1 MRKINS
7 QTDALTQAQVI
18 LLENEVIS
26 RSRLPDQFRL
36 INNQYNLLQSW
47 HDQHTGWRIRRS
59 PASIRLIRTPVS
71 FIPGYI
77 FQTLQQPRDFACFV
91 WTLWYA
97 ETRLNDS
104 GSSGQQFL
112 MSQLAERLEEH
123 SATGYLAPHA
133 APLDFKRQSDR
144 YSLARALKT
153 LQELGGLHLEDGSS
167 EEWLNQA
174 GQENALWEFTEI
186 IRSLIVALDM
196 EQVRLASRALQGNPR
211 ALNPALLP
219 GAEKV
224 QPLQRAWRTLLLG
237 PVLLKYDDPQAF
249 AALKEH
255 QDTFNFEL
263 GQTYG
268 WQLDLRYEYA
278 MITRPSGTGLG
289 PISLL
294 NLTGAADQAALLCG
308 EVIRRKV
315 GGGEWR
321 YPLAEGCMV
330 IPESEIAEIFRQVR
344 EEYGS
349 RWGNTARKTSFQE
362 LLQNVYATLQQAGLM
377 RGPDRQGNVLILP
390 TIARFNASY
399 PSEEETGPLPPGGL
413 PRQLSFDG
421 PAPARELE
429 PQRPASGA
437 ASGKLAAGPGYN
449 TVQAGRMLGV
459 SDQSILN
466 WLNTGFLKG
475 ERLKRGWSIP
485 AAEIERLQA
494 MRRGPDTSPST
505 PPAAKI
511 TPPPP
516 PPRPEEKP
524 KPAPVAAPEY
534 KGERGYNSYEAAR
547 LLGVND
553 VTILSWL
560 KKGKIQGQKIG
571 PNWSI
576 PPTEIERLKKAR
588 S

>member
-1 MRKINS
+1 
-7 QTDALTQAQVI
+7 
-18 LLENEVIS
+18 
-26 RSRLPDQFRL
+26 
-36 INNQYNLLQSW
+36 
-47 HDQHTGWRIRRS
+47 
-59 PASIRLIRTPVS
+59 
-71 FIPGYI
+71 
-77 FQTLQQPRDFACFV
+77 
-91 WTLWYA
+91 
-97 ETRLNDS
+97 
-104 GSSGQQFL
+104 
-112 MSQLAERLEEH
+112 
-123 SATGYLAPHA
+123 
-133 APLDFKRQSDR
+133 
-144 YSLARALKT
+144 
-153 LQELGGLHLEDGSS
+153 
-167 EEWLNQA
+167 
-174 GQENALWEFTEI
+174 
-186 IRSLIVALDM
+186 M

-211 ALNPALLP
+211 TLNPALLP

-224 QPLQRAWRTLLLG
+224 NPLQRAWRTLLLG

-255 QDTFNFEL
+255 QETFNFEL

-294 NLTGAADQAALLCG
+294 NLNGAADQAALLCG

-315 GGGEWR
+315 GSGEWH

-330 IPESEIAEIFRQVR
+330 VPESEIAEIFRQVR
-344 EEYGS
+344 EEFGS

-362 LLQNVYATLQQAGLM
+362 LLQNVYATLQQAGLL
-377 RGPDRQGNVLILP
+377 RGPDRQDNVLILP
-390 TIARFNASY
+390 TIARFNTSY
-399 PSEEETGPLPPGGL
+399 PPEEETSPLQPGRPPQ
-413 PRQLSFDG
+413 QLSFDG
-421 PAPARELE
+421 PAPAREPE
-429 PQRPASGA
+429 RPARGSVPGN
-437 ASGKLAAGPGYN
+437 LAAGPGYN

-485 AAEIERLQA
+485 ATEIERLQA
-494 MRRGPDTSPST
+494 IRRDTKT
-505 PPAAKI
+505 PTLTQPAGKI
-511 TPPPP
+511 IPPLKEA
-516 PPRPEEKP
+516 RP
-524 KPAPVAAPEY
+524 KPAPITTTVNPEY
-534 KGERGYNSYEAAR
+534 KGEQGYNSYEAAR
-547 LLGVND
+547 LLGVTD

-576 PPTEIERLKKAR
+576 PPAEIERLRKAR